1 MTADRIGGMRQ
12 PVWVRTTTAV
22 AASIQPAIERTT
34 QVSQRAANIG
44 VALLVAPAAF
54 TAFIIGFWRLG
65 QDMGWTGE
73 FFISEGLFSHW
84 QVWIALSFGLVVLGK
99 KLQSK

>member
-1 MTADRIGGMRQ
+1 MRQ
-12 PVWVRTTTAV
+12 PAWVRTTSAV

-65 QDMGWTGE
+65 QDVGWTGE
-73 FFISEGLFSHW
+73 FFIADGLFSHW
-84 QVWIALSFGLVVLGK
+84 QVWIALAVGLATLGR